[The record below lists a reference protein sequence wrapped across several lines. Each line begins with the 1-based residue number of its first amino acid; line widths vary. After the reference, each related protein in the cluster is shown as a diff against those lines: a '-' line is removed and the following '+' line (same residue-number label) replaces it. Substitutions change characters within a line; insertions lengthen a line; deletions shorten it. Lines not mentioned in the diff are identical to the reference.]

1 MLYHMK
7 PFDMRGDV
15 LYPLNAMKDVYPDIY
30 EKQLAKYDDHP
41 SRKKLP
47 LRRIPKL
54 GCLWNDVIQ
63 CAPVHPHLIYDE
75 ITKRGLKLPPQV
87 MFYAIPVEKIAHLPV
102 VVYRSKMKTNAL
114 EEIPE
119 DLITPFDPDTYEALT
134 AVPPDA
140 LAWYDSLVEKGR
152 VFGHFVGIPH
162 VLIQGTIDVSD
173 VETIVW
179 SESP

>member
-15 LYPLNAMKDVYPDIY
+15 LYPLNAMKDIYPDIY
-30 EKQLAKYDDHP
+30 EKQIAKYDDHP

-54 GCLWNDVIQ
+54 DCLWNDVIQ
-63 CAPVHPHLIYDE
+63 CAPVHPHLIYPD
-75 ITKRGLKLPPQV
+75 P
-87 MFYAIPVEKIAHLPV
+87 Y
-102 VVYRSKMKTNAL
+102 
-114 EEIPE
+114 EE
-119 DLITPFDPDTYEALT
+119 LT

-152 VFGHFVGIPH
+152 AFGHFVGIPH